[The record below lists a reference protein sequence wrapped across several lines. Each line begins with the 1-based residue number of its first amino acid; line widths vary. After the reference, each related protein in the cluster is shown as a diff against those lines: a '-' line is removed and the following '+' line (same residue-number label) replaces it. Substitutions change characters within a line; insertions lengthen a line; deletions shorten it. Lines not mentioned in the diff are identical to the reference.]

1 MISRSF
7 FTAIPALS
15 LCVLISVIPVAYGM
29 AQSPTP
35 VAANKPQKGLFIDR
49 RVPTQ
54 TAPKDV
60 SAAGAPS
67 NQNVANSNK
76 PAVQSNKPAVQ
87 PSTQINLPPVRIT
100 LGGQQNRGATP
111 PTIKV
116 SPQDIAK
123 VQKIMELMN
132 IGQKSGR

>member
-7 FTAIPALS
+7 FSAIPALS
-15 LCVLISVIPVAYGM
+15 FCVLISVIPVGYGM

-49 RVPTQ
+49 RVPAQ
-54 TAPKDV
+54 TAPQDV

-76 PAVQSNKPAVQ
+76 PAVQPPTQNK
-87 PSTQINLPPVRIT
+87 LPPVRIT